1 MIKSKKRV
9 IPSKIL
15 ILEILEEHG
24 RIYEEKLK
32 GRLQDAYDEFSQTL
46 LYDNLMS
53 LEAEGFIIVRES
65 GSRKGKIIEIAK
77 EHQYIQIGEE

>member
-1 MIKSKKRV
+1 
-9 IPSKIL
+9 
-15 ILEILEEHG
+15 
-24 RIYEEKLK
+24 
-32 GRLQDAYDEFSQTL
+32 
-46 LYDNLMS
+46 MS

>member
-1 MIKSKKRV
+1 MMNSKKRV

-15 ILEILEEHG
+15 ILELLEHYG
-24 RIYEEKLK
+24 RLYEKKLK
-32 GRLQDAYDEFSQTL
+32 GLLRDAYEEFSQTL

-65 GSRKGKIIEIAK
+65 GSRKGKIIELAK